1 MRKART
7 GGWLKTAPPLIW
19 AFALVASVAAGPAM
33 DTNNGPLPLEQAI
46 RRALQNNPAI
56 QASRANWLSARQ
68 RIVEAGAWED
78 PKLSFNSK
86 VARFVDIPRNGFV
99 DQTLSVEQMLPLS
112 GKNRSRE
119 RVAAAEAL
127 GKCEG
132 LRRQELDVT
141 AKVKG
146 SYFRLANLYVLLEL
160 NRQDEGSLEQALEAS
175 KAKFEVGKQSQADY
189 LMADVERQRI
199 VEARRDLEQKL
210 SEEQTRLKVLM
221 NQDPFSSLGRPQGD
235 SGVMPPPPVERLRPL
250 TLAHRPEVRQAQAMV
265 AQAVAKA
272 QLARREWIP
281 DPAVSVGAQH
291 YNGGS
296 QAVSELDAGV
306 SINLPWF
313 NGKKYRAEEREAQSD
328 AVAAQKGLEQ
338 AQTEALGLLRD
349 QLVNLETLHHHLQL
363 YQDRLL
369 PSARQ
374 TVASKAADYEADKAG
389 LADVLSSQRAV
400 RELQTM
406 YYQDLTDYQVGW
418 ADLEA
423 LAGAELKSAGRESP
437 NAHEGHHP

>member
-1 MRKART
+1 LFAWA
-7 GGWLKTAPPLIW
+7 GSLAAAPPLD
-19 AFALVASVAAGPAM
+19 A
-33 DTNNGPLPLEQAI
+33 NNGSLPLEQAL

-56 QASRANWLSARQ
+56 QAARANWLSARQ
-68 RIVEAGAWED
+68 RIVQAKAWED
-78 PKLSFNSK
+78 PKLSFSSK

-99 DQTLSVEQMLPLS
+99 DQALSVEQILPLS

-119 RVAAAEAL
+119 RMAAAEAL
-127 GKCEG
+127 EKFEA

-141 AKVKG
+141 AKIKG
-146 SYFRLANLYVLLEL
+146 SYFRLANLYVLLDL
-160 NRQDEGSLEQALEAS
+160 NQQDEASLSQALAAS
-175 KAKFEVGKQSQADY
+175 RAKFEVGKQSQADY

-199 VEARRDLEQKL
+199 AEARRDLGQKL

-221 NQDPFSSLGRPQGD
+221 NQDPFSPLGRPQGGA
-235 SGVMPPPPVERLRPL
+235 GVMPPPPVGRLRQL
-250 TLAHRPEVRQAQAMV
+250 ILSNRPEVRQARALV
-265 AQAVAKA
+265 AQAAAKA

-281 DPAVSVGAQH
+281 DPSVSVGAQH

-296 QAVSELDAGV
+296 QVVSELDAGI

-313 NGKKYRAEEREAQSD
+313 NGKKYRAEQREALSD
-328 AVAAQKGLEQ
+328 ALSAQKSLEQ

-349 QLVNLETLHHHLQL
+349 QLVKLETLQHHLEL
-363 YQDRLL
+363 YRDHLL

-374 TVASKAADYEADKAG
+374 TVTSKAADYEADKAS

-406 YYQDLTDYQVGW
+406 YYQDLTDYQAGW

-423 LAGAELKSAGRESP
+423 LVGAELKTAGRQKR
-437 NAHEGHHP
+437 NAHGGYP

>member
-1 MRKART
+1 MRKALTEGLLR
-7 GGWLKTAPPLIW
+7 TAPSLIW
-19 AFALVASVAAGPAM
+19 IFASVGSLATGPPLEA
-33 DTNNGPLPLEQAI
+33 DHGPLPLEQAL

-56 QASRANWLSARQ
+56 QAARANWESARQ
-68 RIVEAGAWED
+68 RIVQAGAWED
-78 PKLSFNSK
+78 PKLNFNSK
-86 VARFVDIPRNGFV
+86 VARFVDVPRNGFV
-99 DQTLSVEQMLPLS
+99 DQALSVEQLLPLS

-127 GKCEG
+127 GKFEG

-146 SYFRLANLYVLLEL
+146 SYFRLATLYVLLDL
-160 NRQDEGSLEQALEAS
+160 NQQDEASLAQALEAS

-189 LMADVERQRI
+189 LTADVERQRI
-199 VEARRDLEQKL
+199 VEARRDLGQKL

-221 NQDPFSSLGRPQGD
+221 NQDPFAPLGRPQTD
-235 SGVMPPPPVERLRPL
+235 AGVMPPFPVERLRQL
-250 TLAHRPEVRQAQAMV
+250 TLSNRPEVRQAQAMV

-281 DPAVSVGAQH
+281 DPSVSVGAQH

-306 SINLPWF
+306 SLNLPWF

-328 AVAAQKGLEQ
+328 ALSAQKSLEQ

-349 QLVNLETLHHHLQL
+349 QLVRLETLQHHLEL
-363 YQDRLL
+363 YREHLL

-374 TVASKAADYEADKAG
+374 TAASKAADYEADKAG

-400 RELQTM
+400 RELQAM

-423 LAGAELKSAGRESP
+423 LVGAALKTAGR
-437 NAHEGHHP
+437 NNRTAHEGHP